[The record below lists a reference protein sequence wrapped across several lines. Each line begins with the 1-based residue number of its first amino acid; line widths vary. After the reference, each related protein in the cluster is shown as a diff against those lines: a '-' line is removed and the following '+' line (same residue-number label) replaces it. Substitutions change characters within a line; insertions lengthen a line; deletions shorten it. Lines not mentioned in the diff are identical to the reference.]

1 MRTLHAEVESRL
13 DLLNQ
18 LVKSVIDICDPSRK
32 IPRHNE
38 FSNSTFDFFQNYV
51 HQLMELRFENN
62 PTIVTHC
69 ETIFD
74 DSFFKYCS
82 VNDCLH
88 TVKKMN
94 AELNAFIKDILEEY
108 QSIIEKMPLDTNF
121 DRRLKMKAFTCVCCS
136 VSLFCKI
143 KKHYPVPRFENIKTG
158 TPFDPKHHEIASKK
172 SPSAN
177 QGVWMFE
184 SIGMRDYYNDISFK
198 KSKVTTE
205 NNYTKKETPIHVK
218 SEKYDISDKKQLNQI
233 IQPTRPYKNQTIN
246 QLFSIMEKFTNH
258 FDTFI
263 IKLVNVP
270 INKTI
275 IINKESVVQTKNF
288 SLQELTIN
296 FEQYFKE
303 ICQENGLNCEQ
314 TLNNDFSD
322 DLMDY
327 VERVPKIKFPK
338 GKGNQN
344 KHSQLFDTMVSWFM
358 QHLTESNETVFD
370 EGTTTAFEKT
380 LFYALLIYKK
390 MKTLQKDRLNIQW
403 IEENLLF
410 EPHLHCAQK
419 RFEHEVDLTYS
430 FGIIDCESNRVL
442 KKAEVFIDPMI
453 KPKLT
458 SKANCLADDKMNIHI
473 ENNDTKREQRSSQ
486 MGDRINYMTMALQQ
500 ISFDLAKHLISMY
513 PKKQL
518 QAGQAR
524 YELMEILSI
533 DMESTINKI
542 SIQQIN
548 SSTFY
553 EKIKDI
559 SNNNASIQSKT
570 LEIKK
575 IKDKAIS
582 LAIEKLHDHIVRTI
596 EKTIGQNNITNRQ
609 LKTHIDELCT
619 CAILMYLVLK
629 HSSPKIRLIY
639 AKPGSLFNNR
649 YHQLRNKLDTIDH
662 LEQEIRYVINY
673 GLFNADTGE
682 VLLKSKVK
690 LMK

>member
-1 MRTLHAEVESRL
+1 
-13 DLLNQ
+13 
-18 LVKSVIDICDPSRK
+18 
-32 IPRHNE
+32 
-38 FSNSTFDFFQNYV
+38 
-51 HQLMELRFENN
+51 
-62 PTIVTHC
+62 
-69 ETIFD
+69 
-74 DSFFKYCS
+74 
-82 VNDCLH
+82 
-88 TVKKMN
+88 MN